1 MPLTGFKLANVKV
14 TWLENRR
21 IRMPTRSPGLINQGR
36 SRTRQNSEK
45 ISSLIKIPPTKGEHN
60 IFGTA
65 VTAEWPR

>member
-1 MPLTGFKLANVKV
+1 MPLTGFKLANVK
-14 TWLENRR
+14 L
-21 IRMPTRSPGLINQGR
+21 IGLKIAASGLPTRSLGLINQGC